1 LSFDVGME
9 AEPGRGFGEEEFVA
23 VAVFGAFDEE
33 DAVAEAVPGGC
44 VRPAVVTEEDDLS
57 AGLRGGFQ
65 DFGSRAKGVFGVLGV
80 DVDGGTVT
88 AVDAD
93 LGTGLTLAG
102 QGFAGCLDGREAF
115 GLEAFEGRVLAA
127 GLQFRLGGQHTRGGR
142 QQKQGMDGCHLAGI
156 SYR

>member
-1 LSFDVGME
+1 ME
-9 AEPGRGFGEEEFVA
+9 AEPGRGFGEEEFVS

-33 DAVAEAVPGGC
+33 DAVAEAVPSGC
-44 VRPAVVTEEDDLS
+44 VRAAVVTEEDDLR

-65 DFGSRAKGVFGVLGV
+65 DFGARAEGVFGVLGV

-88 AVDAD
+88 AVYAD
-93 LGTGLTLAG
+93 LGTGLALAG

-127 GLQFRLGGQHTRGGR
+127 GLQFRLGSKQADGGGEE
-142 QQKQGMDGCHLAGI
+142 QQRADGRHRAGI